1 MLNNLIFALFR
12 TDARTDIEPQ
22 TATPDESNG
31 SISPQTK
38 ASKYADD
45 IESLTEWFGDL
56 SKGQHISVTLQEM
69 LDICP
74 RSRRRVEAYM
84 GLTSYLKKE
93 LDVTLTIKSNRSNE
107 K

>member
-1 MLNNLIFALFR
+1 MINNLLFALFR
-12 TDARTDIEPQ
+12 SQARMDIEPQ
-22 TATPDESNG
+22 DATPDENNVSV
-31 SISPQTK
+31 SPQTK
-38 ASKYADD
+38 ASKYAGD

-56 SKGQHISVTLQEM
+56 SKGRHINVTLQEI

-74 RSRRRVEAYM
+74 RSRRRVEAYL

>member
-56 SKGQHISVTLQEM
+56 SKGQHISVTYRK
-69 LDICP
+69 C
-74 RSRRRVEAYM
+74 
-84 GLTSYLKKE
+84 LTSAP
-93 LDVTLTIKSNRSNE
+93 VPVGGWRHIWG
-107 K
+107 